1 MSLAICPPSRAYRD
15 AKCVPLAVVEGGRR
29 SGHVLMY
36 DEDPEKGPALIDLEP
51 KERFTLMPET
61 RRGMRSVYHIGGPSG
76 AGKSTVAAGFA
87 RNFQELHP
95 ESHIVVV
102 SSVED
107 DDPAFEG
114 VEHTRVKA
122 SADLDEVGM
131 PELAATSNGGPTLII
146 FDDVEGLPKA
156 DKTALENFQQRALE
170 TGRKL
175 GIHTLSLFHR
185 FANGRSTKSSIGEA
199 NGLVW
204 FPKSNTSNLDYVLK
218 NYFNLNPIIKKL
230 LKKDWG
236 RWVLARVD
244 GSPSYLL
251 GETRAA
257 LYDGDEIESAL
268 KKEAALERA
277 ETAAELKARIAEERK
292 AMAAAGPAF
301 APLFD

>member
-1 MSLAICPPSRAYRD
+1 MSLSLCTAAAAARD
-15 AKCVPLAVVEGGRR
+15 RTGVPLATVEGGRR
-29 SGHVLMY
+29 GGHVLMWH
-36 DEDPEKGPALIDLEP
+36 EEAEEGPALVDLEP
-51 KERFTLMPET
+51 GERFALAPET
-61 RRGMRSVYHIGGPSG
+61 RPGMRSVYHIGGPSG

-87 RNFQELHP
+87 RNFQDTWP
-95 ESHIVVV
+95 SSHIVVV

-114 VEHTRVKA
+114 IEHTRVRA
-122 SADLDEVGM
+122 CHELDDVSM
-131 PELAATSNGGPTLII
+131 PELAATSDGGPTLII

-156 DKTALENFQQRALE
+156 DKAALENFQQRALE

-185 FANGRSTKSSIGEA
+185 FANGRSTKSSLGEA

-204 FPKSNTSNLDYVLK
+204 FPKANTSNLDYVLK
-218 NYFNLNPIIKKL
+218 HYFSVNPIVKCL

-244 GSPSYLL
+244 GCPSYLL

-257 LYDGDEIESAL
+257 LYDGDEIEAAL
-268 KKEAALERA
+268 KKEAALDKARAAAEFKASIAADKEDLVSRLCERA
-277 ETAAELKARIAEERK
+277 PYL
-292 AMAAAGPAF
+292 
-301 APLFD
+301 